1 VVEAAAGRLE
11 VLFDGGVR
19 RGADAVK
26 ALALGAQAVL
36 LGRPAIWGLTVGG
49 EAGVRHVLTL
59 LREEIATTLAL
70 LGCTRP
76 DEVSR
81 AHIQRAVPYDRPA

>member
-1 VVEAAAGRLE
+1 MLV
-11 VLFDGGVR
+11 DGGIR

-36 LGRPAIWGLTVGG
+36 VGRPAIWGLAADG
-49 EAGVRHVLTL
+49 EAGVRHVLSL
-59 LREEIATTLAL
+59 LRDEVELALRL

-76 DEVSR
+76 ARSAQTHV
-81 AHIQRAVPYDRPA
+81 QPAVPYDRRA

>member
-1 VVEAAAGRLE
+1 
-11 VLFDGGVR
+11 VLFDGGIR
-19 RGADAVK
+19 RGAGAVK

-36 LGRPAIWGLTVGG
+36 VGRPPIWGLATGG
-49 EAGVRHVLTL
+49 EEGVRHVLAL

-70 LGCTRP
+70 IGCTRP

-81 AHIQRAVPYDRPA
+81 AHVQPAVPYDRPA